1 MTCGQKVS
9 ENKIL
14 QMKKN
19 TTRFHQLLAFI
30 LCFFCAIGFAQNY
43 PIKPIKILVGFSPGG
58 VPDIAARVISQKLNE
73 KWGQPV
79 IVENKL
85 GAGSNIAAQIFSTSA
100 ADGYTLLSISSAHA
114 IAPSIYSKLPFD
126 PQKDFSGI
134 TLTSTGPAFVIVS
147 PQLGVNTM
155 NEFLALAR
163 SKPGQLNF
171 ASAGT
176 GSGSHFAIELLKSQ
190 TNIDLVHI
198 PFKGIP
204 EALTETMAGRTHIFI
219 SPYATAVQLVKDGK
233 AKAIAVTSSSRVADF
248 PDLPTVSESGVPG
261 YKWIFWYA
269 MLAPAKTPK
278 PILDKL
284 HQEIAA
290 ILKLSEVKQK
300 FLPLGI
306 DPVSNSPEEM
316 DRLIGEEIAIF
327 KKLANAAQIKPE

>member
-1 MTCGQKVS
+1 MKFKTLMIQ
-9 ENKIL
+9 IL
-14 QMKKN
+14 
-19 TTRFHQLLAFI
+19 TVISLFALWTSSW
-30 LCFFCAIGFAQNY
+30 AQNY
-43 PIKPIKILVGFSPGG
+43 PVKPIKILVGFSPGG
-58 VPDIAARVISQKLNE
+58 VPDIAARVIAQKLTD
-73 KWGQPV
+73 KWGQAV

-85 GAGSNIAAQIFSTSA
+85 GAGSNIAAQVLANSA

-126 PQKDFSGI
+126 PQKDFSGVS
-134 TLTSTGPAFVIVS
+134 LTSTGPAFVIVA
-147 PQLGVNTM
+147 PNLGVNNM

-219 SPYATAVQLVKDGK
+219 SPYATAVQLVKEGK
-233 AKAIAVTSSSRVADF
+233 AKAIAVTSTTRVMDF
-248 PDLPTVSESGVPG
+248 PDLPTVAESGVPG

-278 PILDKL
+278 AILDKL
-284 HQEIAA
+284 HSEIAS
-290 ILKLSEVKQK
+290 ILKMNDVKQK
-300 FLPLGI
+300 FVPLGI
-306 DPVSNSPEEM
+306 DPVSNTPEEM
-316 DRLIGEEIAIF
+316 DRLIAEEIASF
-327 KKLANAAQIKPE
+327 KKLAHAAQIKPE

>member
-1 MTCGQKVS
+1 ME
-9 ENKIL
+9 ENKIPSKIIKSL
-14 QMKKN
+14 AMKICN
-19 TTRFHQLLAFI
+19 SI
-30 LCFFCAIGFAQNY
+30 LKGLVITSLMTLCLGSSAQTY
-43 PIKPIKILVGFSPGG
+43 PAKPIKILVGFSPGG
-58 VPDIAARVISQKLNE
+58 VPDIAARVIAQKLTD
-73 KWGQPV
+73 KWGQAV
-79 IVENKL
+79 VVENKL
-85 GAGSNIAAQIFSTSA
+85 GAGSNIAAQTLANSA

-134 TLTSTGPAFVIVS
+134 SLTSTGPAFVIVS
-147 PQLGVNTM
+147 PNLGVNNM
-155 NEFLALAR
+155 GEFLALAR

-233 AKAIAVTSSSRVADF
+233 AKAIAVTSTSRVQDF
-248 PDLPTVSESGVPG
+248 PDLPTVSEAVSG

-278 PILDKL
+278 PILEKL
-284 HQEIAA
+284 HQEIAS
-290 ILKLSEVKQK
+290 ILKMTDVKQK

-316 DRLIGEEIAIF
+316 DRLIAEEISSF
-327 KKLANAAQIKPE
+327 KKLAHAAQIKPE

>member
-1 MTCGQKVS
+1 MKFKTLMIQ
-9 ENKIL
+9 IL
-14 QMKKN
+14 
-19 TTRFHQLLAFI
+19 TVISLFALWTSSW
-30 LCFFCAIGFAQNY
+30 AQNY
-43 PIKPIKILVGFSPGG
+43 PFKPIKILVGFSPGG
-58 VPDIAARVISQKLNE
+58 VPDIAARVIAQKLTD
-73 KWGQPV
+73 KWGQAV

-85 GAGSNIAAQIFSTSA
+85 GAGSNIAAQVLANSA

-126 PQKDFSGI
+126 PQKDFSGVS
-134 TLTSTGPAFVIVS
+134 LTSTGPAFVIVA
-147 PQLGVNTM
+147 PNLGVNNM

-219 SPYATAVQLVKDGK
+219 SPYATAVQLVKEGK
-233 AKAIAVTSSSRVADF
+233 AKAIAVTSTTRVMDF
-248 PDLPTVSESGVPG
+248 PDLPTVAESGVPG

-278 PILDKL
+278 AILDKL
-284 HQEIAA
+284 HSEIAS
-290 ILKLSEVKQK
+290 ILKMNDVKQK
-300 FLPLGI
+300 FVPLGI
-306 DPVSNSPEEM
+306 DPVSNTPEEM
-316 DRLIGEEIAIF
+316 DRLIAEEIASF
-327 KKLANAAQIKPE
+327 KKLAHAAQIKPE